1 MTSIEAV
8 GTLLTASR
16 ESRTLRYRLLPYN
29 EPGRTNKGRVTA
41 GPGSVTLPDAAVQ
54 VNREHDKKRPVGLL
68 LAEAAPDGLD
78 AVVQLTST
86 QEADDA
92 LAALEGGDLPGIS
105 VEIKDPVIR
114 GGKLISGTLVGA
126 GLVKEP
132 AFDSALLTAA
142 ADDTPDAPD
151 TPNQEGTKP
160 AMTTTLD
167 ATQSAQLTDL
177 LAALAGG
184 TGNQPEPGPD
194 TSLHGITSAMAAS
207 SRGELTAAAL
217 DVITK
222 ADVYDVVNVPQ
233 YVGELRKGRRYI
245 PRYIP
250 LFSSDTL
257 TSASLSGWRYVDGK
271 TPTVGDWDMGTT
283 GTVPAEQP
291 KDIPSSETKTEL
303 VTATASYLAGGG
315 SIQRIHYDLP
325 TPGFLESYFR
335 ESDDDFM
342 RKLDAKVLANMMT
355 PANQTAV
362 TAAGADASTVW
373 SKLILGAHHV
383 LESDLPEWA
392 VIGPDL
398 WRAALNTTKLE
409 ALELLSA
416 ALGLE
421 DGQLD
426 KFRLIGAPVSA
437 TSLNGTVTVGS
448 AATATLHTLPG
459 GPTRVEAVNV
469 QKGTVDNGVYGYWG
483 IINHNPK
490 ALVKVS

>member
-1 MTSIEAV
+1 
-8 GTLLTASR
+8 
-16 ESRTLRYRLLPYN
+16 
-29 EPGRTNKGRVTA
+29 
-41 GPGSVTLPDAAVQ
+41 
-54 VNREHDKKRPVGLL
+54 
-68 LAEAAPDGLD
+68 
-78 AVVQLTST
+78 
-86 QEADDA
+86 
-92 LAALEGGDLPGIS
+92 
-105 VEIKDPVIR
+105 
-114 GGKLISGTLVGA
+114 
-126 GLVKEP
+126 
-132 AFDSALLTAA
+132 
-142 ADDTPDAPD
+142 
-151 TPNQEGTKP
+151 
-160 AMTTTLD
+160 
-167 ATQSAQLTDL
+167 
-177 LAALAGG
+177 
-184 TGNQPEPGPD
+184 
-194 TSLHGITSAMAAS
+194 
-207 SRGELTAAAL
+207 
-217 DVITK
+217 
-222 ADVYDVVNVPQ
+222 
-233 YVGELRKGRRYI
+233 
-245 PRYIP
+245 
-250 LFSSDTL
+250 
-257 TSASLSGWRYVDGK
+257 
-271 TPTVGDWDMGTT
+271 MGTT